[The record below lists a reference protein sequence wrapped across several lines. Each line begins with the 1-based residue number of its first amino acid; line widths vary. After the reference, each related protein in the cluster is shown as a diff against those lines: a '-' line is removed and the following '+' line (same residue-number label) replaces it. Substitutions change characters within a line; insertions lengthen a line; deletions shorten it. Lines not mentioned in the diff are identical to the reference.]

1 MRIDA
6 ALSEGA
12 LRSMYNE
19 INSHIPDR
27 FLEMLKRME
36 QSDEG
41 KRVVQ
46 PVQMSE
52 MIKQQADCEIVAAH
66 IPGQSDR
73 RTPSNVESVKH
84 VVNASAFAPVAATAG
99 QGIIVQIFLH
109 KLDQAPTARLLAKES
124 DPRARRR
131 GLATLAVELAVGEK
145 VGITLDAPSVKI
157 DEPMQSIVWPGTPQ
171 ACQFVAALPAASA
184 DCDHHFCARIWLESV
199 PIGALRF
206 GVNAVVGMRPPVS
219 QLTSRGSA
227 ARPIRMLFCHMLP
240 RTDRR

>member
-1 MRIDA
+1 
-6 ALSEGA
+6 
-12 LRSMYNE
+12 MYNE

-157 DEPMQSIVWPGTPQ
+157 DEPMQSIVWPTGRPGLPVRCCF
-171 ACQFVAALPAASA
+171 ACRERRLRPSFLRA
-184 DCDHHFCARIWLESV
+184 DLARNLCQSE
-199 PIGALRF
+199 PY
-206 GVNAVVGMRPPVS
+206 
-219 QLTSRGSA
+219 GSA
-227 ARPIRMLFCHMLP
+227 
-240 RTDRR
+240 